1 MTTIRIK
8 VITIVNVKKCNIKGW
23 FKLAASLAK
32 KNVILQLSHIPKGK
46 VLDASFYRMIDIT
59 HGKNP

>member
-32 KNVILQLSHIPKGK
+32 KTLYYNYHISQRGK
-46 VLDASFYRMIDIT
+46 FWMLVFI
-59 HGKNP
+59 G